1 MGHRSGRGLR
11 VMAPVLALYALLA
24 GCGGAA
30 PDPTSLY
37 PMEPG
42 LTWRYRVVTVR
53 KGNDPVTAIRTLE
66 NVSRGPFAGFDDVT
80 VRRNNYGARYYVAQ
94 RPDGYYRLA
103 MKSVASD
110 APTMDHPMRRILPLP
125 ATQGSRWR
133 QVANAYLLNRA
144 ATFITDKSSGAQ
156 LTLDY
161 RIESTQ
167 VEVTVPA
174 GHFEGCTL
182 ALGKL
187 TFHLGAG
194 AGFAPTDVPIV
205 QKEWYCPG
213 VGLVRL
219 ERDEKLTSANR
230 YITGGHISLKLIEG
244 PA

>member
-1 MGHRSGRGLR
+1 MGYRSRGGRRMLGST
-11 VMAPVLALYALLA
+11 LALCLLLA

-42 LTWRYRVVTVR
+42 LTWRYSIVTVR
-53 KGNDPVTAIRTLE
+53 KGNDPVTEIRTME
-66 NVSRGPFAGFDDVT
+66 NVSRGPFAEFDDVA

-94 RPDGYYRLA
+94 RADGYYRLA

-110 APTMDHPMRRILPLP
+110 EPAMDHPMRRILPLP
-125 ATQGSRWR
+125 ATEGSKWR
-133 QVANAYLLNRA
+133 QAANAYLLDRA
-144 ATFITDKSSGAQ
+144 ATFITEKSSGGQ

-167 VEVTVPA
+167 AEVDVPA

-182 ALGKL
+182 AVGKL
-187 TFHLGAG
+187 IFHLGAG

-213 VGLVRL
+213 IGLTRL
-219 ERDEKLTSANR
+219 ERDEKLTSENR
-230 YITGGHISLKLIEG
+230 YITGGHISLKLVEG